1 MTENTLKITFGE
13 ADELRAAARE
23 RVRRAEDG
31 ASGEAIQQDVRFV
44 LDVERLAD
52 VERLMR
58 SSNLELIRAIV
69 ETDPEPIREAADAVD
84 CDYKE
89 VHRNL
94 TEPASLGVV
103 EFVEDGA
110 SKAPILRGGAE
121 NVDLSFR
128 FPPEADGESAGLSA

>member
-13 ADELRAAARE
+13 ADELRDAARE

-31 ASGEAIQQDVRFV
+31 ASGEEIHQDVRFV
-44 LDVERLAD
+44 LNFETLAD

-58 SSNLELIRAIV
+58 SSNLELIQAIV
-69 ETDPEPIREAADAVD
+69 ETDPESIRAVADAVD
-84 CDYKE
+84 RDYKE

-94 TEPASLGVV
+94 TELASLGVV
-103 EFVEDGA
+103 EFVENGG

-121 NVDLSFR
+121 NVELSFR
-128 FPPEADGESAGLSA
+128 FPPEANGESAGRSA